1 MQLFEMLNQRD
12 VLLAQI
18 LIALQNMPDF
28 GVGQTRVRA
37 HHRFVEFVARQAA
50 FRRNRH
56 LAHHTQAV
64 YLRVERTQ
72 AVREHFRQH
81 RDNLRREVH
90 RRATVTR
97 FSVQRRWRTHIVA
110 DVGNRDP

>member
-1 MQLFEMLNQRD
+1 MLNQRRI
-12 VLLAQI
+12 LLAQI
-18 LIALQNMPDF
+18 LIALQYMPDF
-28 GVGQTRVRA
+28 GVGQTRVRT
-37 HHRFVEFVARQAA
+37 HHRFVEFVASQAA

-64 YLRVERTQ
+64 YLRVERAQ

-90 RRATVTR
+90 RRTTITR